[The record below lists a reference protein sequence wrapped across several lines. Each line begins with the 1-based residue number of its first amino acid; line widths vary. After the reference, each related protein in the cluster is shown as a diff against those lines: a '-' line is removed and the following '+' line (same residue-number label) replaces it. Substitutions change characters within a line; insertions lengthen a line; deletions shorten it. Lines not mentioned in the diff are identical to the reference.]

1 MEGQSASQD
10 IYDCTLQNGNVNTI
24 LWMVPKYRRK
34 KVYGKLRADI
44 GKILGKL
51 CYLYKCKKETPN
63 PKCGWR
69 FLLCAFRRC
78 WYYPLLGLVIHA
90 TSFGRGIDHCRA
102 GNSPFTVG

>member
-10 IYDCTLQNGNVNTI
+10 IYDCTLQNGTVNTI

-51 CYLYKCKKETPN
+51 CYL
-63 PKCGWR
+63 
-69 FLLCAFRRC
+69 
-78 WYYPLLGLVIHA
+78 
-90 TSFGRGIDHCRA
+90 
-102 GNSPFTVG
+102 